1 MVRTCAA
8 VLAALALAAGAAP
21 LSAAA
26 QTLTWRD
33 AERVA
38 VLCLAAPTRLADYRA
53 LQQDLCRRVV
63 ADAAADA
70 PLPVA
75 EIAHGDPQ
83 AIASDTVTLL
93 VHASVDAGPQDSRLV
108 ALSIRPFR
116 ATSEQTAQL
125 FGAPPRAALLTA
137 DGGELD
143 AAVHAALSQILPW
156 RAPAAPVG
164 AEPLH

>member
-1 MVRTCAA
+1 MATRRAA
-8 VLAALALAAGAAP
+8 VIACLVLAAGGAPVSAG
-21 LSAAA
+21 A

-63 ADAAADA
+63 ADAGSDA
-70 PLPVA
+70 PLPVN

-83 AIASDTVTLL
+83 AIAADTVTLL
-93 VHASVDAGPQDSRLV
+93 VHASVEPGPQDSRLV

-125 FGAPPRAALLTA
+125 FGAPPRAALLTT
-137 DGGELD
+137 DGRELD
-143 AAVHAALSQILPW
+143 AAVHSALDDILPW
-156 RAPAAPVG
+156 RAPAAPPG
-164 AEPLH
+164 ALPLS